1 MIKITDKTNCCG
13 CNACVQCCPKQCITM
28 VPDEEGFDYPT
39 VNKNDCID
47 CGLCE
52 KVCPVLNSGESKRP
66 LKVYAAKNTNE
77 KIRLKSSSGGVF
89 TTLAEDIIRK
99 GGVVFGVSFDKEW
112 NAVHTYTEDI
122 EGLSAFRGSKYVQ
135 SKIGSSYKEVKSF
148 LKNGREVLFTGTSCQ
163 IAGLKNFLRK
173 DYPNLLTI
181 EILCHGVPSPKVWQ
195 RYLSEKKTQFQCN
208 DICQIS
214 FRDKRNGW
222 SQFHM
227 VINFTNGNLYT
238 APFSTDTYFK
248 GFLSNLYLRPSC
260 YSCKCKNG
268 RANSDIVIADYWNIN
283 EALPE
288 YNDNKG
294 ISLVLVNS
302 QKGLS
307 ILNSLSTLI
316 DYKET
321 GYEVCRGRNGGFLEY
336 LPVHKKRPVFFK
348 LLNQNKVSL
357 SDSVEKCLKIKLSDR
372 IINKIRR
379 TFKL

>member
-28 VPDEEGFDYPT
+28 IPDEEGFDYPT

-52 KVCPVLNSGESKRP
+52 KVCPILNSGESKRP
-66 LKVYAAKNTNE
+66 LKVYAAKNTKE
-77 KIRLKSSSGGVF
+77 EIRLKSSSGGVF
-89 TTLAEDIIRK
+89 TALAEDIIHK

-112 NAVHTYTEDI
+112 NVVHTYTENI
-122 EGLSAFRGSKYVQ
+122 EGLAAFRGSKYVQ
-135 SKIGSSYKEVKSF
+135 SKVGSSYKEVKSF
-148 LKNGREVLFTGTSCQ
+148 LKSGREVLFTGTSCQ

-195 RYLSEKKTQFQCN
+195 QYLFEKKAQFRCN
-208 DICQIS
+208 DISQIN

-238 APFSTDTYFK
+238 APFSNDTYFK

-268 RANSDIVIADYWNIN
+268 RANSDLVIADYWNIN

-294 ISLVLVNS
+294 ISLVLINS
-302 QKGLS
+302 PKGLS
-307 ILNSLSTLI
+307 TINSLSTQI

-321 GYEVCRGRNGGFLEY
+321 GYEVCRSRNGGFLEHIPIHQY
-336 LPVHKKRPVFFK
+336 FGKFLP
-348 LLNQNKVSL
+348 
-357 SDSVEKCLKIKLSDR
+357 
-372 IINKIRR
+372 IN
-379 TFKL
+379 

>member
-28 VPDEEGFDYPT
+28 HQDEEGFDYPT

-52 KVCPVLNSGESKRP
+52 NVCPVLNCGESKRP
-66 LKVYAAKNTNE
+66 IKVYAAKNTNE
-77 KIRLKSSSGGVF
+77 ETRLKSSSRGVF
-89 TTLAEDIIRK
+89 TTLAEDILHK
-99 GGVVFGVSFDKEW
+99 GGVVFGVSFDQEW
-112 NAVHTYTEDI
+112 NAVHTYTENI
-122 EGLSAFRGSKYVQ
+122 EGLAAFRGSKYVQ
-135 SKIGSSYKEVKSF
+135 SKVGFSYKQVKSF
-148 LKNGREVLFTGTSCQ
+148 LQNGREVLFTGTPCQ

-195 RYLSEKKTQFQCN
+195 RYLAERKAQFQCN

-222 SQFHM
+222 AQFYM
-227 VINFTNGNLYT
+227 VINFKNGNLYT
-238 APFSTDTYFK
+238 APFFNDTYFK

-260 YSCKCKNG
+260 YACKCKNG
-268 RANSDIVIADYWNIN
+268 HANSDIVIADYWNIN

-302 QKGLS
+302 PKGLS
-307 ILNSLSTLI
+307 NINSLSTLI

-321 GYEVCRGRNGGFLEY
+321 GYEVCRGRNGGFLEHI
-336 LPVHKKRPVFFK
+336 PVHKKRQTFFK
-348 LLNQNKVSL
+348 LLNQNGTTL
-357 SDSVEKCLKIKLSDR
+357 PDLVEKCQKTTLLTQIT
-372 IINKIRR
+372 NKIQK
-379 TFKL
+379 TLKL

>member
-28 VPDEEGFDYPT
+28 HQDEEGFDYPT

-52 KVCPVLNSGESKRP
+52 NVCPVLNCGESKRP
-66 LKVYAAKNTNE
+66 IKVYAAKNTNE
-77 KIRLKSSSGGVF
+77 ETRLKSSSGGVF
-89 TTLAEDIIRK
+89 TALAEDILHK

-112 NAVHTYTEDI
+112 NAVHTYTENI
-122 EGLSAFRGSKYVQ
+122 EGLTAFRGSKYVQ
-135 SKIGSSYKEVKSF
+135 SKIGSSYKQVKSF
-148 LKNGREVLFTGTSCQ
+148 LKSGREVLFTGTSCQ
-163 IAGLKNFLRK
+163 IAGLKTFLRK
-173 DYPNLLTI
+173 DFPNLLTI
-181 EILCHGVPSPKVWQ
+181 EILCHGVPSPKDWQ
-195 RYLSEKKTQFQCN
+195 RYLAEKKAQFQCN
-208 DICQIS
+208 DIYQIN

-222 SQFHM
+222 AQYHF
-227 VINFTNGNLYT
+227 VIDFKNGTQYNV
-238 APFSTDTYFK
+238 PFYNDTYFK

-260 YSCKCKNG
+260 YACKCKNG
-268 RANSDIVIADYWNIN
+268 RANSDLVIADYWNIN

-294 ISLVLVNS
+294 ISLVLANS

-307 ILNSLSTLI
+307 ILYSLSTPI

-321 GYEVCRGRNGGFLEY
+321 EYEVCLGRNGGFFEHIS
-336 LPVHKKRPVFFK
+336 VHKKRQTFFK
-348 LLNQNKVSL
+348 LLDNNSITFPKL
-357 SDSVEKCLKIKLSDR
+357 VERCLKITLSAK

>member
-28 VPDEEGFDYPT
+28 HQDEEGFDYPT

-52 KVCPVLNSGESKRP
+52 NVCPVLNCGESKRP
-66 LKVYAAKNTNE
+66 IKVYAAKNTNE
-77 KIRLKSSSGGVF
+77 ETRLKSSSGGVF
-89 TTLAEDIIRK
+89 TALAEDILHK
-99 GGVVFGVSFDKEW
+99 GGVVFGVSFDQEW
-112 NAVHTYTEDI
+112 NAVHTYTENI
-122 EGLSAFRGSKYVQ
+122 EGLAAFRGSKYVQ
-135 SKIGSSYKEVKSF
+135 SKVGFSYKQVKSF
-148 LKNGREVLFTGTSCQ
+148 LQNGREVLFTGTPCQ

-195 RYLSEKKTQFQCN
+195 RYLAERKAQFQCN

-222 SQFHM
+222 AQYYM
-227 VINFTNGNLYT
+227 VINFKNGNLYT
-238 APFSTDTYFK
+238 APFFNDTYFK

-260 YSCKCKNG
+260 YACKCKNG
-268 RANSDIVIADYWNIN
+268 HANSDIVIADYWNIN

-302 QKGLS
+302 PKGLS
-307 ILNSLSTLI
+307 NINSLSTLI

-321 GYEVCRGRNGGFLEY
+321 GYEVCRGRNGGFLEHI
-336 LPVHKKRPVFFK
+336 PVHKKRQTFFK
-348 LLNQNKVSL
+348 LLNQNGTTL
-357 SDSVEKCLKIKLSDR
+357 PDLVEKCQKTTLLTQIT
-372 IINKIRR
+372 NKIQK
-379 TFKL
+379 TLKL